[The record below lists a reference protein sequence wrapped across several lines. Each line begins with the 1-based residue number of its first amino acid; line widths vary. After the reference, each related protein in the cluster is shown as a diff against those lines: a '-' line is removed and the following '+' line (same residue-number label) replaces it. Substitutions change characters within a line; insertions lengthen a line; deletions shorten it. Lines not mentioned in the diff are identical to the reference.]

1 MLQNSPVVILLLG
14 SLIGDFSFESLDP
27 LGLACEF
34 FLVVEVL
41 LVAGETL
48 GLEVLNLVGEMD
60 VFEGGNVHFE
70 IEYYSEKI
78 KTYQSCLVVAAP
90 DLDARTR
97 VAVKRPLAPSEPA
110 AGDPLPLPLLARY
123 PTQFSAL
130 LQAHFPLIRQAFRR
144 VRQYRRGFRLL
155 HLGCGQSNHL
165 RISHSRS
172 VVHSFIF

>member
-1 MLQNSPVVILLLG
+1 MVILLLG

-78 KTYQSCLVVAAP
+78 KLINH
-90 DLDARTR
+90 
-97 VAVKRPLAPSEPA
+97 
-110 AGDPLPLPLLARY
+110 
-123 PTQFSAL
+123 AL
-130 LQAHFPLIRQAFRR
+130 LSQPPTSMRE
-144 VRQYRRGFRLL
+144 
-155 HLGCGQSNHL
+155 LGLQ
-165 RISHSRS
+165 
-172 VVHSFIF
+172 